1 MKFKLFV
8 RPYSSA
14 LALILVSLA
23 LFTGCGPTKD
33 AASADQASNSEAQS
47 PDQAVTDPVNPEAYV
62 IDALTYED
70 ADRQLKIRYPQISS
84 FPGELLQDYM
94 NQSLKNPV
102 ETLMDDTFYTD
113 LEIDFKVTRKDNEI
127 LSVLLTGTGKLDG
140 ERAFNYM
147 NSVNLDLKTSNEITF
162 DNFIKEDQASRMA
175 VSELLDN
182 KAKEAGL
189 LDGADYEGLRLYFEK
204 KDVIFYYMPLD
215 DSAEDFVELRVPLA
229 ELDGLIES
237 EFGPRPAS

>member
-1 MKFKLFV
+1 MKFKLSF

-14 LALILVSLA
+14 LALMLLSL
-23 LFTGCGPTKD
+23 LLLTGCGVANDTT
-33 AASADQASNSEAQS
+33 STDQASNSEVQS
-47 PDQAVTDPVNPEAYV
+47 PDQDVTDPVDPEAYV

-70 ADRQLKIRYPQISS
+70 ADRPIKIRYPQVSS

-94 NQSLKNPV
+94 NQSLKSPV
-102 ETLMDDTFYTD
+102 ETLIDDAFYTD
-113 LEIDFKVTRKDNEI
+113 LEIDFKVTRKDSEI
-127 LSVLLTGTGKLDG
+127 LSVLMTGTGKLDG
-140 ERAFNYM
+140 ARAFNYM
-147 NSVNLDLKTSNEITF
+147 NSVNLDLKTSNEIIF
-162 DNFIKEDQASRMA
+162 DNFIKEDEASRIA

-189 LDGADYEGLRLYFEK
+189 LDGADYDGLRLYFEE